1 MALSPMPETLAD
13 EAHESKSNAGLAPRC
28 DDLDQ
33 SLGYTLR
40 RAQLSIYS
48 EFNVAMASFEI
59 RPSQYAVLGLIQAN
73 PGLTQSAICGV
84 LGIQKAN
91 FVALLD
97 RLVERGLA
105 ERRKVSGD
113 RRSSALYL
121 TMEGKAFVRKMLAA
135 HRKLERSLAGR
146 LGETNSRLLLSL
158 LREFCDNAP

>member
-1 MALSPMPETLAD
+1 MALSSTMANLAD
-13 EAHESKSNAGLAPRC
+13 EANESGTNGGLSLRC

-40 RAQLSIYS
+40 RAQLSIYQ
-48 EFNVAMASFEI
+48 EFTVAMSSLEI
-59 RPSQYAVLGLIQAN
+59 RPSQYAVLSLIQAN
-73 PGLTQSAICGV
+73 PGLTQSAICGI

-121 TMEGKAFVRKMLAA
+121 TLDGKAFVRRMITA
-135 HRKLERSLAGR
+135 HRKLEKSLASR
-146 LGETNSRLLLSL
+146 LGETKSRLLLSL
-158 LREFCDNAP
+158 LREFCGNAP

>member
-1 MALSPMPETLAD
+1 MALSSTMTALAD
-13 EAHESKSNAGLAPRC
+13 EASESRASGGLPLQC

-40 RAQLSIYS
+40 RAQLSIYQ
-48 EFNVAMASFEI
+48 EFTVAMSSLEV
-59 RPSQYAVLGLIQAN
+59 RPSQYAVLSLIQAN
-73 PGLTQSAICGV
+73 PGLTQSAICEI

-121 TMEGKAFVRKMLAA
+121 TPEGKVFVRRMITA
-135 HRKLERSLAGR
+135 HRKLEKSLASR
-146 LGETNSRLLLSL
+146 LGETKSRLLLSL
-158 LREFCDNAP
+158 LREFCDNEP

>member
-1 MALSPMPETLAD
+1 MALSSMMAVPAN
-13 EAHESKSNAGLAPRC
+13 EATESQANGGFPLRC
-28 DDLDQ
+28 DDLEQ

-40 RAQLSIYS
+40 RAQLSIYQ
-48 EFNVAMASFEI
+48 EFTVAMSSLEI
-59 RPSQYAVLGLIQAN
+59 RPSQYAVLSLIQAN
-73 PGLTQSAICGV
+73 PGLTQSAICGI

-121 TMEGKAFVRKMLAA
+121 TLEGKTFVRRMITA
-135 HRKLERSLAGR
+135 HRKLEKSLASR
-146 LGETNSRLLLSL
+146 LGETKSRLLLSL